1 MEWLSDDPNVKTV
14 VAFREWSEYI
24 VGRVCAGSRMIT
36 PIIQGDYMGSAHIL
50 VTCNRAIHNR
60 LQLQAIQKAR
70 MKEATSAPKR
80 TPVKMQ
86 FYLRLLAS
94 CSIPI
99 VHLLL
104 CILVFHFIIHSQDQN
119 KRLLLLPV
127 CLFFAVLSFTTCT
140 RFSAISPF
148 LSSLWAQSVALNI
161 VHITSLV
168 CIERWPALQTD
179 SLATWNSLHATWR
192 LWSNPQLLPT
202 TIMAKTTNKKDGTTT
217 NTTIGEES
225 IPIFLL
231 LRLLKL
237 PLYYYLYTS
246 ILPSIFY
253 ETMFRLD
260 VSDVTETALF
270 TRLGDVTTREIV
282 VRSYT
287 AVIWIWE
294 SVVMLDGANAVLA
307 IVAVLSGLDK
317 PKDWPTLFGT
327 PSAACGVRNFW
338 SLFWH
343 HLAVRPYGNFGRLVA
358 GYIPV
363 GSKRAQKSVVASVI
377 FLLSGLSHSAVSW
390 RLGHVDWG
398 IDLQW
403 FMFNFAACSAE
414 LVVVTTGRD
423 VARRLGLAREL
434 ALLETSW
441 LGYLIGY
448 AWVFGFFFWTVPMWR
463 FPRLQR
469 QLDATDRLMK
479 LLSKMTLIPKEGS
492 DMA

>member
-1 MEWLSDDPNVKTV
+1 MIQMLIFV
-14 VAFREWSEYI
+14 VAFRERSEYT
-24 VGRVCAGSRMIT
+24 VGRVRARRRTIIRLQGSYT
-36 PIIQGDYMGSAHIL
+36 G
-50 VTCNRAIHNR
+50 AIHVLR
-60 LQLQAIQKAR
+60 LKAGQHIIDFNCEPSTKFHR
-70 MKEATSAPKR
+70 KKTTSIPMR

-86 FYLRLLAS
+86 LYLRLLAS

-104 CILVFHFIIHSQDQN
+104 CVLVFHFIIHSSDHN
-119 KRLLLLPV
+119 RRLLLLPV
-127 CLFFAVLSFTTCT
+127 FLLFAVLSFTTCT
-140 RFSAISPF
+140 RFSVISPS
-148 LSSLWAQSVALNI
+148 LSSLWAQSIALNI

-168 CIERWPALQTD
+168 CIERWTALQT
-179 SLATWNSLHATWR
+179 NSLVTWKSFRATWR
-192 LWSNPQLLPT
+192 LWSNPQLLPAAVIT
-202 TIMAKTTNKKDGTTT
+202 KTNNKKDDTTT
-217 NTTIGEES
+217 KTMAPDGS
-225 IPIFLL
+225 VPIFLL

-246 ILPSIFY
+246 ILPAIFY

-282 VRSYT
+282 VRSYA
-287 AVIWIWE
+287 AVVWIWE

-317 PKDWPTLFGT
+317 PGDWPTLFGR
-327 PSAACGVRNFW
+327 PSAAFGLRNFW
-338 SLFWH
+338 SRFWH

-363 GSKRAQKSVVASVI
+363 GSKRAQNSVVAFVI

-390 RLGHVDWG
+390 RLGHVDWD

-414 LVVVTTGRD
+414 LVVVSTVRN

-448 AWVFGFFFWTVPMWR
+448 SWVFGFFFWTVPMWR
-463 FPRLQR
+463 FPRLHR